1 MGLLNESFMKVFKNL
16 KSFDLTRAF
25 KPWLRTILVNT
36 CINNFRKKKIHFDE
50 EEIQENQAGVEEI
63 LSGISYQEIIEL
75 IRKLPPAY
83 RTVFNLYVI
92 EGYKHEEISTMLDI
106 TIGTSKSNLFKA
118 KKQMR
123 AILKEYFDIDYDRAK
138 HG

>member
-1 MGLLNESFMKVFKNL
+1 MKVFKNL
-16 KSFDLTRAF
+16 KNFDLTRPF
-25 KPWLRTILVNT
+25 RPWLRTILVNT
-36 CINNFRKKKIHFDE
+36 CINNFRKKKIQFDN
-50 EEIQENQAGVEEI
+50 EEIQENQASAEEI

-92 EGYKHEEISTMLDI
+92 EGYKHDEISTMLDI
-106 TIGTSKSNLFKA
+106 TVGTSKSNLFKA

-123 AILKEYFDIDYDRAK
+123 TILKEYFDIDYDRAK